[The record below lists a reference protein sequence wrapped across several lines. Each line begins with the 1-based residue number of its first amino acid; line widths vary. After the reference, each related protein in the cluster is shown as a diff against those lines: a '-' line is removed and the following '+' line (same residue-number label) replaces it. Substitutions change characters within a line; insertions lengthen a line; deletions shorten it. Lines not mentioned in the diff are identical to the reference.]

1 MAKIWEGGLAP
12 VSFPPPV
19 PTALIYKSCC
29 SETIMTSGLSP
40 FLGDI
45 CMRKCSNSTPTS
57 YLIHKYILFWDC
69 SSRRLA
75 PSQPSH
81 PAPKKERGRGKGG
94 RFGSFNSMGKI
105 LHLLF
110 LSLNEGVEN
119 FMSKYAAR
127 DFLLLF

>member
-1 MAKIWEGGLAP
+1 MIAKIWEGGW
-12 VSFPPPV
+12 PPCPPF

-45 CMRKCSNSTPTS
+45 CMRKCSNFNTYVLPNIQVHTFFGTVALADLPHPTRPT
-57 YLIHKYILFWDC
+57 L
-69 SSRRLA
+69 R
-75 PSQPSH
+75 
-81 PAPKKERGRGKGG
+81 PKKRGGEGKGG